1 MVKSEAFTPGI
12 GPLDAGAMAEARK
25 RQDRLTKPPGSLGR
39 LESLAIQL
47 AGIMGD
53 PRPRIRYKAAIVM
66 AADHGVAAEAVSAY
80 PPEVTAQMVANF
92 ARGGAAIN
100 VLARATGARL
110 VVVDIGVNTDMP
122 LAPEIRSR
130 KVARGT
136 RNFLHEAAMSRDEA
150 LRALEVGIAIVME
163 EKGAGIDLLATG
175 DMGIANT
182 TAASAITAVLCGE
195 VAAKVTGPGTGLLPA
210 GVAQKARVIEKAI
223 ETLRPD
229 PADPVDVLAKVGGLE
244 IGGIAGL
251 ILGAAAHRIPVLL
264 DGFISG
270 AAALVAVA
278 LAPEARPYLIAA
290 HRSTEPGHRTV
301 LAHLGLDPLV
311 DLDLR
316 LGEGTGA
323 VLAMPIVEAAARIHS
338 EMATFEE
345 AGVSDRAGAG

>member
-1 MVKSEAFTPGI
+1 
-12 GPLDAGAMAEARK
+12 MAEARS
-25 RQDRLTKPPGSLGR
+25 RQDSLTKPPGSLGR
-39 LESLAIQL
+39 LEALAIQL

-53 PRPRIRYKAAIVM
+53 PRPRIRSKAAIVM
-66 AADHGVAAEAVSAY
+66 AADHGVVAEGVSAY

-100 VLARATGARL
+100 VLARAMGARL
-110 VVVDIGVNTDMP
+110 VVVDIGVNSDIP
-122 LAPEIRSR
+122 LAPGIRSR

-150 LRALEVGIAIVME
+150 LRALEVGMAIVME
-163 EKGAGIDLLATG
+163 EKRVGLDLLATG

-182 TAASAITAVLCGE
+182 TAGSAITAVLCGK
-195 VAAKVTGPGTGLLPA
+195 VAAEVTGPGTGLLPA

-345 AGVSDRAGAG
+345 AGVSDRPGAG